1 MTFIVYLTRSPKI
14 RSFWVGYVVLQC
26 LLVPT
31 VFPPFTNSILMA
43 KVVPSTIV
51 LSGDKKKRR
60 IRKEGFHLFREK
72 NHSQRLQADFLFTIQ
87 DEVIMLKLRSIKGK
101 GNSILVN
108 ITDQL

>member
-1 MTFIVYLTRSPKI
+1 
-14 RSFWVGYVVLQC
+14 
-26 LLVPT
+26 
-31 VFPPFTNSILMA
+31 MA